1 MNFFFKIAAWLF
13 HPLLMPLLGVI
24 LYFYVTPRFIIP
36 EIVYSKLIVVFILTF
51 LIPLLLI
58 FLLKTTRV
66 INSVHL
72 NEVKDRRYPLM
83 FQCFLFVLIIRIV
96 FSPSQVPELYCFF
109 VAILSSTIT
118 DFILVLFKFKGSLH
132 TICISGISMF
142 LIALSIH
149 FKINVLVIISL
160 LLLANGWVASSRM
173 YTNSHSPI
181 ELLFGFF
188 IGALPQLILLNYWL

>member
-72 NEVKDRRYPLM
+72 NEVKERRYPLM

-96 FSPSQVPELYCFF
+96 FSPSQYPELYFFF
-109 VAILSSTIT
+109 VAILISTIT
-118 DFILVLFKFKGSLH
+118 AFILVLFKFKVSLH
-132 TICISGISMF
+132 TIGISGITMF